1 MPTLTEQKPMVRAT
15 YDEMEAY
22 ILLPEPMLGESYD
35 VAQLKDALA
44 ENGVSEGIFEEK
56 LAELVRNGIYNSEV
70 LIAQGVSPVDGV
82 DGYYEYN
89 FNSSLDHKPKL
100 LPNGTAD
107 YWSVHLIEEVT
118 KGQVIATYHPAVE
131 GRDGATVTGRIIS
144 ARRGREQM
152 PLKGKGFERT
162 PDNRVYTAALD
173 GKIERQ
179 NDRIVILPVHEVT
192 GNAELA
198 EGNIDFH
205 GDIVIHGN
213 VENGVVIRA
222 TGSITVD
229 GIVEACTLEAGKDI
243 VLRSGMLGG
252 NKASVHSKGS
262 ITAKFFEF
270 TKIKCAGDLHADVL
284 MDCDVECQG
293 QVILDGSRG
302 SIIGGRVHAIRGVI
316 VSTLGNEVEKRT
328 AVYVG
333 AGIEIYSRLHV
344 LEKKIEVCREELV
357 KIEEGLK
364 RFEVLQ
370 KERGVD
376 YTNDPRRTV
385 LLREKIKN
393 TAILAGDSAEEK
405 KLRALA
411 ERSEERRVGKECAS
425 MCRSRW
431 SPYH

>member
-1 MPTLTEQKPMVRAT
+1 M
-15 YDEMEAY
+15 
-22 ILLPEPMLGESYD
+22 
-35 VAQLKDALA
+35 
-44 ENGVSEGIFEEK
+44 
-56 LAELVRNGIYNSEV
+56 
-70 LIAQGVSPVDGV
+70 

-107 YWSVHLIEEVT
+107 YWSVHLIEEVS

-344 LEKKIEVCREELV
+344 LEKKIEGLPGGTGEDRG
-357 KIEEGLK
+357 GLK
-364 RFEVLQ
+364 
-370 KERGVD
+370 
-376 YTNDPRRTV
+376 
-385 LLREKIKN
+385 
-393 TAILAGDSAEEK
+393 
-405 KLRALA
+405 AL
-411 ERSEERRVGKECAS
+411 
-425 MCRSRW
+425 
-431 SPYH
+431 